1 MDLLIKHQNRNK
13 LTALAE
19 DCLSEFGASEQL
31 ARVLRPRVVLA
42 VDSEGK
48 PLVVLGN
55 VEWNRLIRKAIELLG
70 GMGLRG

>member
-19 DCLSEFGASEQL
+19 DCVSQFSVSEEL
-31 ARVLRPRVVLA
+31 LEVLRPRVVLA
-42 VDSEGK
+42 VDLEGK
-48 PLVVLGN
+48 PLVLHGN
-55 VEWNRLIRKAIELLG
+55 VELNRLIRKAIDLFV